1 VSIKRCVVALTGL
14 LAPLGAAEA
23 ADLTYSRH
31 ARVAYEH
38 REVVVEHEVVRNPVA
53 LVQRVDVV
61 AVTPHDRYVVY
72 EDAPAYL
79 YPVYGPHPRVVV
91 RVPRY
96 FPRGVVYNR
105 PSALPPLRRC
115 LC

>member
-1 VSIKRCVVALTGL
+1 VPNRHCRTALGFIALTGL
-14 LAPLGAAEA
+14 LAPLGAEGADLSNARRREGVVQRGFA
-23 ADLTYSRH
+23 AD
-31 ARVAYEH
+31 
-38 REVVVEHEVVRNPVA
+38 PVA
-53 LVQRVDVV
+53 LVQRVEVV
-61 AVTPHDRYVVY
+61 AVTPYDRYVVY

-79 YPVYGPHPRVVV
+79 YPVFGPRPRVLA

-105 PSALPPLRRC
+105 PSQLPPLRRC